1 LKMGGISCFTIIIL
15 GVLGFVGSAAAQ
27 LELGF
32 YSKSC
37 PKAEKIVQDFVQQ
50 HIHNAPSLAAAL
62 IRMHFHDCFVRGC
75 DGSVLVN
82 STSNN
87 QAEKAATPNLTLR
100 GFDFIDR
107 VKSLLEAECPGIVS
121 CADTLALVARDSI
134 VATGGPFWKVP
145 TGRRDGTISNSSEAL
160 ADIPAPTSNF
170 TTLQTLFA
178 KNGLDLTDL
187 VLLSGA
193 HTIGVAH
200 CPSFSNR
207 LYNFT
212 GVGDE
217 DPALDSEYAANL
229 KARKCKT
236 PTDNTTHVEM
246 DPGSRKTFDLS
257 YYSHLLKR
265 RGLFQSDAALTTNPT
280 TKSFITQL
288 LQGPLQNFFAQFATS
303 MEKMGRVN
311 VKTGSTGEIRKQ
323 CAVVNS

>member
-1 LKMGGISCFTIIIL
+1 MGGISCFTIIIL
-15 GVLGFVGSAAAQ
+15 GVLGFIGSAAAQ

-87 QAEKAATPNLTLR
+87 QAEKDATPNLTLR

-160 ADIPAPTSNF
+160 ADIPRPTNNF

-178 KNGLDLTDL
+178 NNGLDLTDL

-257 YYSHLLKR
+257 YYSLLLKR

-280 TKSFITQL
+280 TNSFITQL